1 MNSREL
7 ELLEKKSLYCLRVC
21 DDLKESVVQSYLN
34 DLSRVVKSHSKKRKI
49 LVVVLEDR
57 D

>member
-34 DLSRVVKSHSKKRKI
+34 DLNKFVKFNTKKK
-49 LVVVLEDR
+49 LLLVVLEDKS
-57 D
+57 